1 MAILARFLPNRKPR
15 IFKSQIYLNK
25 WPDGVS
31 NNQSVVKLICFKAKI
46 YKTKT
51 MSRTQK
57 TLLVAAAVTGLMTG
71 FAVKTLAQDASTNA
85 PAGTNAPSGDTTG
98 KHDCAGKNSCKGQG
112 GCGGQKGTNSC
123 KGQGGCNTKGSCKG
137 NAN

>member
-1 MAILARFLPNRKPR
+1 
-15 IFKSQIYLNK
+15 
-25 WPDGVS
+25 
-31 NNQSVVKLICFKAKI
+31 
-46 YKTKT
+46 

-71 FAVKTLAQDASTNA
+71 FAVKTLAQDSTNAPGTNA
-85 PAGTNAPSGDTTG
+85 PAGDVG

-123 KGQGGCNTKGSCKG
+123 KGQGGCNTKGSCKT
-137 NAN
+137 A